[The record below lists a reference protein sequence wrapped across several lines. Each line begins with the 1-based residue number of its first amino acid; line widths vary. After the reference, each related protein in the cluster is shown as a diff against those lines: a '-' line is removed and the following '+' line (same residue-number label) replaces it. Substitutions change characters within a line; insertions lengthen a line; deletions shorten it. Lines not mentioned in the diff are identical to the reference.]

1 MRKRLL
7 IGVWLLVP
15 VVLLAVHYG
24 PGQRGIAWDRAAEK
38 LALAQA
44 AEKTEAWSDAV
55 QLYSE
60 ALAALPSTDIK
71 QRYQIRLAAAKARM
85 YSGELPEAKADLEG
99 LLADAQK
106 SSADASLVREIRANL
121 ASAEY
126 YAGWL
131 MRLEGAAT
139 EEWIAETESSRQHFR
154 LLAEQ
159 TQPQPAAN
167 SANDYQKNLE
177 AVIRLELLDLSELKG
192 LPLPKQCKNCS
203 NCSSKCRKQRESA
216 CKNPGNSKSEDAR
229 EKIAK
234 EKQQGAG
241 KSSREGTGS

>member
-7 IGVWLLVP
+7 IGVWLLIP
-15 VVLLAVHYG
+15 IVLLAVHYG
-24 PGQRGIAWDRAAEK
+24 PGQRGIARDRAAEK

-44 AEKTEAWSDAV
+44 AENTEAWSEAMQHYAD
-55 QLYSE
+55 
-60 ALAALPSTDIK
+60 ALAALPSTDAK
-71 QRYQIRLAAAKARM
+71 QRYQIRLAAAKARL
-85 YSGELPEAKADLEG
+85 YSGELPEAKADMEG

-106 SSADASLVREIRANL
+106 SGGDASLVREIRANL

-139 EEWIAETESSRQHFR
+139 EEWMAETESSRQHFR

-159 TQPQPAAN
+159 TQSQPIASLAT
-167 SANDYQKNLE
+167 DYQKNLE
-177 AVIRLELLDLSELKG
+177 AVIRLELMDLSELKG

-234 EKQQGAG
+234 EKKQGAG